1 MVFLTITRLVCF
13 IGSTVND
20 WALEVPPPGVG
31 LNTVTLNVPALARSV
46 AGIVAVSLVA
56 ETYVV
61 VLFDPA
67 HLTIEVGMNLAPL
80 TVNVK
85 PAGPAIFDDGEIVW
99 IIGTGF
105 PVTVKVLALEVPP
118 PGVGLN
124 TVTLNVPAL
133 ARSVAGIV
141 AVSLVAETYVVVL
154 FDPAHLTMDV
164 GMNLVPLTVRVNPRL
179 PLTFDVGEIVWI
191 IGTGFPVTVK
201 VLALEVPP
209 PGVGLN
215 TVTLN
220 VPALARS

>member
-20 WALEVPPPGVG
+20 W
-31 LNTVTLNVPALARSV
+31 
-46 AGIVAVSLVA
+46 
-56 ETYVV
+56 
-61 VLFDPA
+61 
-67 HLTIEVGMNLAPL
+67 
-80 TVNVK
+80 
-85 PAGPAIFDDGEIVW
+85 
-99 IIGTGF
+99 
-105 PVTVKVLALEVPP
+105 ALEVPP

-179 PLTFDVGEIVWI
+179 PLTFDVGEIVVI
-191 IGTGFPVTVK
+191 VGTG
-201 VLALEVPP
+201 LL
-209 PGVGLN
+209 GGG
-215 TVTLN
+215 
-220 VPALARS
+220 